1 MPLPFARGDI
11 LAESNEQKRP
21 PRRAAAARA
30 CADAGVIGV
39 YCVGCDPWV
48 RVCAPVAAERGRRA
62 ETVFRRVFIGRRE
75 QAVFGKGA
83 GRNAVV
89 LFPRAGY
96 RVFAGFA
103 SIGIVAVPLVCACQ
117 GFLLS
122 YSLFCFALSLGRGSF
137 PLLLALFGI
146 RLLAVLP
153 CTLLLGN
160 ASLDKSRALLSL
172 SLGGGGR
179 GRAVSYGSAYWYRFG
194 ICCVCLLF
202 AALLELWLVPQF
214 LLLAAS

>member
-1 MPLPFARGDI
+1 MAIPLAKRVQTAYIYRYVLSFCSVGRMPLPFTRGDI

-96 RVFAGFA
+96 RVFAGLCVHRHCGGTA
-103 SIGIVAVPLVCACQ
+103 RVCVPGVSSIV
-117 GFLLS
+117 
-122 YSLFCFALSLGRGSF
+122 
-137 PLLLALFGI
+137 
-146 RLLAVLP
+146 LAVLLCALARAGELSVAAGAVRHP
-153 CTLLLGN
+153 
-160 ASLDKSRALLSL
+160 AS
-172 SLGGGGR
+172 GG
-179 GRAVSYGSAYWYRFG
+179 ADWYRFG

>member
-1 MPLPFARGDI
+1 MAIPLAKRVQTAYIYRCVLSFCSVGRMPLPFTRGDI

-39 YCVGCDPWV
+39 YCVGCGPWV
-48 RVCAPVAAERGRRA
+48 RVCAPVAAECGRRA

-96 RVFAGFA
+96 RVFAGLCVHRHCGGTA
-103 SIGIVAVPLVCACQ
+103 RVCVPGVSSIV
-117 GFLLS
+117 
-122 YSLFCFALSLGRGSF
+122 
-137 PLLLALFGI
+137 
-146 RLLAVLP
+146 LAVLLCALARAGELSVAAGAVRHP
-153 CTLLLGN
+153 
-160 ASLDKSRALLSL
+160 AS
-172 SLGGGGR
+172 GGA
-179 GRAVSYGSAYWYRFG
+179 AVH
-194 ICCVCLLF
+194 
-202 AALLELWLVPQF
+202 AAARERV
-214 LLLAAS
+214 A

>member
-75 QAVFGKGA
+75 QAVFGKG
-83 GRNAVV
+83 V
-89 LFPRAGY
+89 
-96 RVFAGFA
+96 
-103 SIGIVAVPLVCACQ
+103 
-117 GFLLS
+117 
-122 YSLFCFALSLGRGSF
+122 
-137 PLLLALFGI
+137 
-146 RLLAVLP
+146 
-153 CTLLLGN
+153 
-160 ASLDKSRALLSL
+160 LLSL

-214 LLLAAS
+214 LVLAAS

>member
-1 MPLPFARGDI
+1 MAIPLAKRVQTAYIYRYVLSFCSVGRMPLPFMRGDI

-21 PRRAAAARA
+21 PRRSAAARA

-89 LFPRAGY
+89 LFPRAGS
-96 RVFAGFA
+96 RVSAGLCVHRCDRAAAFVRV
-103 SIGIVAVPLVCACQ
+103 S
-117 GFLLS
+117 GFS
-122 YSLFCFALSLGRGSF
+122 
-137 PLLLALFGI
+137 PVV
-146 RLLAVLP
+146 LAVLLCALARAGELSVAAGAVRHP
-153 CTLLLGN
+153 
-160 ASLDKSRALLSL
+160 ASCGA
-172 SLGGGGR
+172 
-179 GRAVSYGSAYWYRFG
+179 AVH
-194 ICCVCLLF
+194 
-202 AALLELWLVPQF
+202 AAARERV
-214 LLLAAS
+214 A